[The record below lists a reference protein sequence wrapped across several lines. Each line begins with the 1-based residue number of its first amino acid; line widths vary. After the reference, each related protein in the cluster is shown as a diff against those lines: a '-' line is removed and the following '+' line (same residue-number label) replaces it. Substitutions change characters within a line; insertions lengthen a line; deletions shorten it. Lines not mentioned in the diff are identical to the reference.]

1 MRTPFKISLVSSAGV
16 FLAALLVGIFHH
28 DSIDGHVLT
37 PGEELPQALV
47 LATVA
52 SALALLGA
60 WLGLRHSDSRFLTYR
75 LGLGISL
82 VYTIA
87 TSFANALASG
97 PPGTVVVPSREFDI
111 EGVQLLLLGTMWG
124 IGVPCLIAMV
134 LRKLKFFGTSGT

>member
-1 MRTPFKISLVSSAGV
+1 MRTPFKISLVSSLGV

-37 PGEELPQALV
+37 PVEELPQALV

-60 WLGLRHSDSRFLTYR
+60 WLGLRHSDARCLTYR

-82 VYTIA
+82 VYVIA
-87 TSFANALASG
+87 TSLVNALASG
-97 PPGTVVVPSREFDI
+97 PPQTVVVPSREFYI
-111 EGVQLLLLGTMWG
+111 ESMQLLLLGTIWG
-124 IGVPCLIAMV
+124 IGAPWLIATV
-134 LRKLKFFGTSGT
+134 LRR